1 MVSISYIINSSILF
15 NILITMINKVLPFS
29 IFIVVYERGDI
40 SLRGVVVV
48 KNGTMNQ
55 KIRCFWF
62 KFFDKAVLGKR

>member
-40 SLRGVVVV
+40 SLRGGGGGE
-48 KNGTMNQ
+48 KWDNESE
-55 KIRCFWF
+55 
-62 KFFDKAVLGKR
+62 DKVFLV